1 MNTVFGMTEAEITDF
16 GLTYGLGFLILLMF
30 FIVAKLAWDCKAGKF
45 GTFILFV
52 GLGLGIFGFLAKY
65 FIQSMLMT
73 H

>member
-1 MNTVFGMTEAEITDF
+1 MNTIFGFTEAQITEFGMV
-16 GLTYGLGFLILLMF
+16 YGLGILILLML
-30 FIVAKLAWDCKAGKF
+30 FIVGKLAWDCRAGRF

-65 FIQSMLMT
+65 IIQEMILI